1 LCKGR
6 ANTVAQIE
14 EALVQNVSEALQIM
28 SRSLWEHSAIARQY
42 AVKIKRVKANI
53 LLASETGRAL

>member
-1 LCKGR
+1 
-6 ANTVAQIE
+6 VAQIE